1 MVYPLRRDTGVLST
15 FVQWVHIA
23 SAIIAVGGYA
33 FLLIALLPSL
43 RVLDVER
50 RELLQRAI
58 FGRFRW
64 ILWGLILALLAS
76 GIYNT
81 RLAWEA
87 PWGTY
92 WKLLTIKIVLA
103 FVFFAISICLTLP
116 IALFRR
122 FRARRGLWFSIALGI
137 AGAVLLIS
145 TYLRRS

>member
-1 MVYPLRRDTGVLST
+1 M
-15 FVQWVHIA
+15 
-23 SAIIAVGGYA
+23 AVGSYA

-43 RVLDVER
+43 RILDLER
-50 RELLQRAI
+50 RELLLRAV
-58 FGRFRW
+58 FERFRW
-64 ILWGLILALLAS
+64 VVWAVILALMAS

-103 FVFFAISICLTLP
+103 FVFFAISVCLTLP
-116 IALFRR
+116 IDFCNR
-122 FRARRGLWFSIALGI
+122 FRARRELWFSIALAI